1 MTANYEI
8 TVKFN
13 IIQDVENC
21 TELIDMHELVQF
33 ITEELADRLVA
44 QNAVV
49 SVDFKGGKLDAK

>member
-13 IIQDVENC
+13 IVQDVENC
-21 TELIDMHELVQF
+21 TELIDMHEFVQF
-33 ITEELADRLVA
+33 VTEAVADRLVA

-49 SVDFKGGKLDAK
+49 SVDFKEGKMDAK